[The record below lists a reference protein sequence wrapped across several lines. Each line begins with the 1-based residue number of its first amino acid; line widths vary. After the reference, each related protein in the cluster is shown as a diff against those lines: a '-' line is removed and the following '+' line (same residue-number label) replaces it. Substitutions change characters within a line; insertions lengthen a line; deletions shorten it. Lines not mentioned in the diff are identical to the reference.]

1 MKASNRPRMTPSP
14 LMSKALRTAG
24 ALVAVSAVVLL
35 VTATPAAAQAGTLN
49 MSPTSGSVGT
59 VVRLSGDVGSTCAG
73 QAAQFDG
80 GTLGLEFQK
89 GSGQGEPNEWI
100 NVPVAANGAWAAT
113 FVIPA
118 FVGGQAMTQ
127 GSLGADMTPGVWQF
141 GGPSCN
147 APARTAD
154 FEVTGTRPVASRFV
168 GMAATP
174 DGRGYWLAQ
183 AGGGVFGYG
192 DAAYLG
198 SLPSLGITPAG
209 PITAVASTPDGMGYW
224 LAGADGGVF
233 AFGDAGY
240 FGSLRTAGVTP
251 AGLVVGITPT
261 PDGMGYWL
269 AGADGGVFAFGDAG
283 YFGSARDGIAK
294 VALLSSPTGRGY
306 VIPTATGIEADARGD
321 ATAESGPPVALA
333 TLVSGAALTAGGGGH
348 WEVGSDGGIF
358 AFGDAAFYGS
368 LPGLGVVP
376 KAPVVGMARTP
387 DGHGYWLVG
396 ADGGV
401 FAFGDA
407 GFHGS
412 AADFGLPW

>member
-1 MKASNRPRMTPSP
+1 
-14 LMSKALRTAG
+14 MSKALRTAG

-154 FEVTGTRPVASRFV
+154 FEVTGTRPVASCFV

-209 PITAVASTPDGMGYW
+209 PITAVAS
-224 LAGADGGVF
+224 
-233 AFGDAGY
+233 
-240 FGSLRTAGVTP
+240 
-251 AGLVVGITPT
+251 T